1 MSETEPDARD
11 GAVATPEERRL
22 LAVYLRDHFAG
33 AAAGVALATRLRDN
47 NRGTPYEEPLAEI
60 AAEIRR
66 DRDALRS
73 LMAGADVEPSTLKKV
88 LGAVGERFARLKSNG
103 RFVRYSPS
111 SRVVEIEGL
120 QAGVTLKRELW
131 RALRVSAALGP
142 RTAPPSLGE
151 LEQRASDQLERLEEL
166 HERASIE
173 AFGPR

>member
-1 MSETEPDARD
+1 
-11 GAVATPEERRL
+11 
-22 LAVYLRDHFAG
+22 
-33 AAAGVALATRLRDN
+33 
-47 NRGTPYEEPLAEI
+47 
-60 AAEIRR
+60 
-66 DRDALRS
+66 
-73 LMAGADVEPSTLKKV
+73 MAGADVEPSTLKKV